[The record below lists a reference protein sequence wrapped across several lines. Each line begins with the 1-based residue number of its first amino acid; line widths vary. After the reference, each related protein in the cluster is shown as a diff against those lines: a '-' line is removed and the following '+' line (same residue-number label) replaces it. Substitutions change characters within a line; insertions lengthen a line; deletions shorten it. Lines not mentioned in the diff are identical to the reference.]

1 MMRFKGCVHLKEP
14 KVREGQDYISE
25 LLSLICEPR
34 QAEASRHFVKPV
46 KKMELVRYES
56 TRVHGVTG
64 QIKEP
69 RVCHWMDLI

>member
-46 KKMELVRYES
+46 KTMELIRYES
-56 TRVHGVTG
+56 THGYRVKG

-69 RVCHWMDLI
+69 RVCYWMDVI